1 MVGYTE
7 ALVDSLGLF
16 RGRIGGGECAE
27 ANSIRVMNRIIVA
40 SMALT
45 LNLIS
50 AMEFVCAT
58 LILRGNYRMEQIFS
72 GGSPIFPASAQ
83 KNTI

>member
-1 MVGYTE
+1 MVGYAE

-16 RGRIGGGECAE
+16 RGRIGGGECAG
-27 ANSIRVMNRIIVA
+27 ANSIHVIYRIIV
-40 SMALT
+40 SIALT

-58 LILRGNYRMEQIFS
+58 LVLRGNYRMEQIFS
-72 GGSPIFPASAQ
+72 GG
-83 KNTI
+83 